1 MGCWQLPTHLGNPL
15 KGREGEVM
23 SRQGG
28 KLRPSKGVDPCAV
41 FGGQALDSD
50 CLSRREEMRRGR
62 DWEGNDFP
70 L

>member
-1 MGCWQLPTHLGNPL
+1 MGCWQLPTHSGNPL

-28 KLRPSKGVDPCAV
+28 KWQPSQGVDPCAV

-50 CLSRREEMRRGR
+50 SSLKEGGDEERQGLGRE
-62 DWEGNDFP
+62 
-70 L
+70 